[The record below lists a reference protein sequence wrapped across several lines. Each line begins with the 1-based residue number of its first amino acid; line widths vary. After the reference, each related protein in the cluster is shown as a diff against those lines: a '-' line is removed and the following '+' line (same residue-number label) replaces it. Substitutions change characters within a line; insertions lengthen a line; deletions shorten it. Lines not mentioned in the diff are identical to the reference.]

1 MWFYRNAE
9 LAFEGT
15 TGPNDRA
22 GAVREVEQYLSE
34 RPGKGLFDTRGRMLS
49 GPVFLLRA
57 RVEHARRD

>member
-22 GAVREVEQYLSE
+22 EAARGVEQYLSE